1 MKKMYASLISLAL
14 VLCVLMGGVAVM
26 TADVLAD
33 SENVVWTP
41 EVICGD
47 LSALEGLTVTARHE
61 WYMLLLWE
69 SVMRLGASPTYDTE
83 LSLHASSNALYES
96 IPHQIPPVYVGFS
109 MSDDILGAIP
119 MEPYENN
126 YGYASE
132 YARLFDSI
140 PQGGTA
146 TSTYH
151 LRDYTD
157 RVPMWFEYGFPDVT
171 PPDNWRYDTDEREP
185 WQEISGR
192 LMDYFA
198 IPLTGDPTIRFTVTR
213 GEGTRQNSVEVIGAP
228 YDVDTMS
235 FATDEAVYVA
245 FRFKGD
251 TDMVDLDAMAEGQGV
266 YRVPLDMSQKGPERF
281 LVDSITRF
289 YPLES
294 HVRVL
299 QMKPDPVTGHLIL
312 LTENKGQFSLL
323 AVDKTDGH
331 LLGETPLES
340 IDTEQYSLTVQKDIV
355 ILIDNYRIQVLA
367 RRESGAYG
375 LDSVILPQEH
385 LHWEDPLIFNDY
397 NLTFAYDGVR
407 LAVLENDA
415 AQGLRIRVVEDG
427 AVTAHVVFSSSLQKE
442 KRPNPV
448 CDPLKPRQKGLEAEW
463 RY

>member
-1 MKKMYASLISLAL
+1 
-14 VLCVLMGGVAVM
+14 MGGVAVM

-33 SENVVWTP
+33 SVNVVWTP

-47 LSALEGLTVTARHE
+47 LSALEGLTVTARHD
-61 WYMLLLWE
+61 WYMTLLWE

-96 IPHQIPPVYVGFS
+96 IPDQISPVYVGFS
-109 MSDDILGAIP
+109 MSDDYMEL
-119 MEPYENN
+119 MSSEFEPYQDKH
-126 YGYASE
+126 GIYAE
-132 YARLFDSI
+132 YRRLFDSI
-140 PQGGTA
+140 PNGGTA
-146 TSTYH
+146 IGTYS

-157 RVPMWFEYGFPDVT
+157 RIPMWFTYGLPDVT
-171 PPDNWRYDTDEREP
+171 PSDNWQYDENERDP
-185 WQEISGR
+185 WTETAYRIA
-192 LMDYFA
+192 DYFA
-198 IPLTGDPTIRFTVTR
+198 LPLKGDPLIRLTVVR
-213 GEGTRQNSVEVIGAP
+213 EGDTLVSNDHHIIGAP
-228 YDVDTMS
+228 YDVTTVS

-294 HVRVL
+294 HIRVL

-312 LTENKGQFSLL
+312 LTENEGQFSLL

-340 IDTEQYSLTVQKDIV
+340 IDTEQYSAIVQKDVI

-367 RRESGAYG
+367 RKESGAYG

-385 LHWEDPLIFNDY
+385 LHWEDSRIFNDY
-397 NLTFAYDGVR
+397 NLTFAYDGER
-407 LAVLENDA
+407 LAILENDVVL
-415 AQGLRIRVVEDG
+415 GLRIRVVEDG
-427 AVTAHVVFSSSLQKE
+427 VVTAHVVFSNSLQKE
-442 KRPNPV
+442 QYY
-448 CDPLKPRQKGLEAEW
+448 DPICAPLLPRQKGLEAEW
-463 RY
+463 RN